1 MFHGLVLKLGYFIG
15 TIIIL
20 IYIND
25 LSDDLARNVKFF
37 ADDSSLFSIAHK
49 MNGSTINSVENDF

>member
-1 MFHGLVLKLGYFIG
+1 MVLQRSILG